1 MPCLQEIF
9 DDWTKEDPPTMK
21 KLPVEGD
28 VTELL
33 AKMDPMV
40 GATDNTKNKLVEL
53 TNFILLSA

>member
-1 MPCLQEIF
+1 
-9 DDWTKEDPPTMK
+9 MK
-21 KLPVEGD
+21 KLQVEGD